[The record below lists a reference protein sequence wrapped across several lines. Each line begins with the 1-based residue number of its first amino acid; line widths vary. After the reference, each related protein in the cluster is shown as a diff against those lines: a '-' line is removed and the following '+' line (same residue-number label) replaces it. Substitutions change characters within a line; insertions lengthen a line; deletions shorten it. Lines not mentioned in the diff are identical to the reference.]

1 MNNEPKT
8 DLLLRMMEQPEL
20 YTDEQWCDI
29 LSDDECRQLYTLMA
43 QTRGATDAT
52 QADAALTEEDIAAEW
67 EKVKGMTN
75 DESRFARNDESHFA
89 QNDESRC
96 AQSAE
101 SHFAQNAEYKSP
113 SNPEGNFYSSFV
125 IRHSSFKKIAAVLL
139 AAVFLGGLAWAFVPR
154 FITPKANAPQSAEA
168 ATPRLDG
175 EREGVLPVSFN
186 DMRLDSILSV
196 VATHYHHAVCF
207 RDSSLRAL
215 HFYTTWDDSQ
225 PIDSFLTTLDEF
237 EGLRLSR
244 ERDTIFVESET
255 GEEAQ

>member
-43 QTRGATDAT
+43 LTKGATDAAR
-52 QADAALTEEDIAAEW
+52 ADAALTDDEIEEEW
-67 EKVKGMTN
+67 EKVMKVN
-75 DESRFARNDESHFA
+75 SERVKSERVNFRSSESNQARLNCRVVTKVHSFTFHF
-89 QNDESRC
+89 SL
-96 AQSAE
+96 
-101 SHFAQNAEYKSP
+101 
-113 SNPEGNFYSSFV
+113 
-125 IRHSSFKKIAAVLL
+125 KKIAAVLL
-139 AAVFLGGLAWAFVPR
+139 TAVFLGGLAWAFVPR

-168 ATPRLDG
+168 TTPRLDG

>member
-43 QTRGATDAT
+43 LTKGATDAAR
-52 QADAALTEEDIAAEW
+52 ADAALTDEEIEEEW
-67 EKVKGMTN
+67 EKVMKVHSFT
-75 DESRFARNDESHFA
+75 FHF
-89 QNDESRC
+89 SL
-96 AQSAE
+96 
-101 SHFAQNAEYKSP
+101 
-113 SNPEGNFYSSFV
+113 
-125 IRHSSFKKIAAVLL
+125 KKIAAVLL
-139 AAVFLGGLAWAFVPR
+139 TAVFLGGLAWAFVPR
-154 FITPKANAPQSAEA
+154 FITPKANAPQSTETTA
-168 ATPRLDG
+168 PRLDG

>member
-1 MNNEPKT
+1 MKN
-8 DLLLRMMEQPEL
+8 LASLRVPNPNHLQ
-20 YTDEQWCDI
+20 
-29 LSDDECRQLYTLMA
+29 TL
-43 QTRGATDAT
+43 
-52 QADAALTEEDIAAEW
+52 
-67 EKVKGMTN
+67 KVTL
-75 DESRFARNDESHFA
+75 
-89 QNDESRC
+89 
-96 AQSAE
+96 
-101 SHFAQNAEYKSP
+101 
-113 SNPEGNFYSSFV
+113 
-125 IRHSSFKKIAAVLL
+125 IRHSPSMERPCGPSASFKKIAAVLL
-139 AAVFLGGLAWAFVPR
+139 TAVFLGGLAWAFVPR
-154 FITPKANAPQSAEA
+154 FITPKANAPQSAEVS
-168 ATPRLDG
+168 TLPFDG

>member
-1 MNNEPKT
+1 MN
-8 DLLLRMMEQPEL
+8 
-20 YTDEQWCDI
+20 
-29 LSDDECRQLYTLMA
+29 
-43 QTRGATDAT
+43 
-52 QADAALTEEDIAAEW
+52 
-67 EKVKGMTN
+67 TN
-75 DESRFARNDESHFA
+75 DVPKAHPSLLDALRRQDEKA
-89 QNDESRC
+89 QQMKLSEGFEERVMRGMKNE
-96 AQSAE
+96 E
-101 SHFAQNAEYKSP
+101 LKSP
-113 SNPEGNFYSSFV
+113 ANPEGNSYSSFV
-125 IRHSSFKKIAAVLL
+125 IRHSSFRAKRDSSFPKIAAVLL
-139 AAVFLGGLAWAFVPR
+139 TAVFLGGLAWAFVPR
-154 FITPKANAPQSAEA
+154 FIPPKANAPQSAEA
-168 ATPRLDG
+168 TTPRLDG

>member
-1 MNNEPKT
+1 MNTNDVPKAHPSLLDALRRQNEKAQQ
-8 DLLLRMMEQPEL
+8 MK
-20 YTDEQWCDI
+20 
-29 LSDDECRQLYTLMA
+29 LSEGFEERVMRGMKNEESRFA
-43 QTRGATDAT
+43 QS
-52 QADAALTEEDIAAEW
+52 AES
-67 EKVKGMTN
+67 KGMMN
-75 DESRFARNDESHFA
+75 DESRFARNDESMLL
-89 QNDESRC
+89 
-96 AQSAE
+96 
-101 SHFAQNAEYKSP
+101 
-113 SNPEGNFYSSFV
+113 SNPEGNSYSSFSKYGASLRAERVIRHSSFV

-139 AAVFLGGLAWAFVPR
+139 TAVFLGGLAWAFVPR

-168 ATPRLDG
+168 TTPRLDG

>member
-29 LSDDECRQLYTLMA
+29 LSDYECRQLYTLMA
-43 QTRGATDAT
+43 LTKGATDAAR
-52 QADAALTEEDIAAEW
+52 ADAALTDEEIEEEW
-67 EKVKGMTN
+67 EKVMKVHSFT
-75 DESRFARNDESHFA
+75 FHF
-89 QNDESRC
+89 SL
-96 AQSAE
+96 
-101 SHFAQNAEYKSP
+101 
-113 SNPEGNFYSSFV
+113 
-125 IRHSSFKKIAAVLL
+125 KKIAAVLL
-139 AAVFLGGLAWAFVPR
+139 TAVFLGGLAWAFVPH

-168 ATPRLDG
+168 TTPRLDG

>member
-43 QTRGATDAT
+43 LTKGATDAAR
-52 QADAALTEEDIAAEW
+52 ADAALTDEEIEEEW
-67 EKVKGMTN
+67 EKVMKVN
-75 DESRFARNDESHFA
+75 SERVKSESVNFRHDSAIQASLIALAASKVHSFTFHF
-89 QNDESRC
+89 SL
-96 AQSAE
+96 
-101 SHFAQNAEYKSP
+101 
-113 SNPEGNFYSSFV
+113 
-125 IRHSSFKKIAAVLL
+125 KKIAAVLL
-139 AAVFLGGLAWAFVPR
+139 TAVFLGGLAWAFVPR

-168 ATPRLDG
+168 TTPRLDG

>member
-43 QTRGATDAT
+43 LTKGATDAAR
-52 QADAALTEEDIAAEW
+52 ADAALTDEEIEEEW
-67 EKVKGMTN
+67 EKVMKVHSFT
-75 DESRFARNDESHFA
+75 FHF
-89 QNDESRC
+89 SL
-96 AQSAE
+96 
-101 SHFAQNAEYKSP
+101 
-113 SNPEGNFYSSFV
+113 
-125 IRHSSFKKIAAVLL
+125 KKIAAVLL
-139 AAVFLGGLAWAFVPR
+139 TAVFLGGLAWAFVPR

-168 ATPRLDG
+168 TTPRLDG

>member
-43 QTRGATDAT
+43 LTKGATDAAR
-52 QADAALTEEDIAAEW
+52 ADAALTDEEIEEEW
-67 EKVKGMTN
+67 EKVMKVN
-75 DESRFARNDESHFA
+75 SERVNFRSSESNQARLNCRVVTKVSEAKSEKYILPEESDAVH
-89 QNDESRC
+89 
-96 AQSAE
+96 
-101 SHFAQNAEYKSP
+101 
-113 SNPEGNFYSSFV
+113 EGNSYFSLFTFLFSL
-125 IRHSSFKKIAAVLL
+125 KKIAAVLL
-139 AAVFLGGLAWAFVPR
+139 TAVFLGGLAWAFVPR

-168 ATPRLDG
+168 TTPRHDG